1 MQLVF
6 PSQRSD
12 HSAAVTLFE
21 KRLQQPADAV
31 FLLYAFGEALLVTE
45 RFFKVLFTGYGLQ
58 LGVDQLKS
66 EISDDPHEAGE
77 VLRVLLGVGLFFDAS
92 RLNLNVLG

>member
-12 HSAAVTLFE
+12 HSAAVTFFE
-21 KRLQQPADAV
+21 KRLKQPADAV
-31 FLLYAFGEALLVTE
+31 FLLYAFGEALLVAE
-45 RFFKVLFTGYGLQ
+45 RFFKVLLTGYGLQ

-77 VLRVLLGVGLFFDAS
+77 VLRVLLGVGLFFDAA